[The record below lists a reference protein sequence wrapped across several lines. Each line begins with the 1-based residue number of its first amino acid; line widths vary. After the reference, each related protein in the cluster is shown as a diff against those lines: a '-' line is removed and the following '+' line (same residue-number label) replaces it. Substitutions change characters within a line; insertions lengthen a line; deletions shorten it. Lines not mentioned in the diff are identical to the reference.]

1 MKVPSRSLRLDERGI
16 VTVEYTVLLTLVAI
30 GCVLG
35 VAALG
40 IPLVR
45 MFEMQTAW
53 LFLPFP

>member
-1 MKVPSRSLRLDERGI
+1 

>member
-1 MKVPSRSLRLDERGI
+1 MKGVSRFPRLDERG
-16 VTVEYTVLLTLVAI
+16 VVSVEYTVLLAVVAI

-45 MFEMQTAW
+45 MFETQTAW

>member
-1 MKVPSRSLRLDERGI
+1 MKGPSRSPKFDERGI
-16 VTVEYTVLLTLVAI
+16 VTVEYTVLLTRVAI